1 MGKKQK
7 SVKRSE
13 DIFNPVRKT
22 VFLSNGVNRRKFI
35 AGAAASV
42 ASFAV
47 IKPSLVFGTEANSKI
62 EAGVIGLG
70 GRGSLIAGMLNAN
83 KGFKVV
89 SVADYFPEAAQRAGE
104 SLNIPQERRF
114 SGLSGYKKLID
125 SKVDAVFLETPPCFF
140 PEHCAAAIEAGCH
153 VYMAKPVA
161 IDVPGCLAVSEL
173 GKKAT
178 GKKLVFLVD
187 FQTRT
192 DPFIIESVKRCHEG
206 LIGKLVLLSSL
217 YSDEAFPDPPKTET
231 IESRLHSLIWVN
243 DNEIGGGMLVN
254 AGIHAIDLAL
264 WIAAGRPVNR
274 MVQGKPKSA
283 MGCARTGKP
292 DPHGDTCDVY
302 SVTYQFD
309 DGLILNHRGEHINNT
324 HGFVCNC
331 FVFGQY
337 GYMEADYEGKA
348 YVRGNKGGYRGGEV
362 KNLYVDGI
370 SRNLDTFHKSIVEG
384 IYDNPT
390 VGSSV
395 DSTLTTIL
403 GREAGRRNTLLT
415 MDEVIKENKK
425 LEPNLKGL
433 KE

>member
-1 MGKKQK
+1 MRKKQK

-13 DIFNPVRKT
+13 DIFN
-22 VFLSNGVNRRKFI
+22 RRKFMTT
-35 AGAAASV
+35 AAASV
-42 ASFAV
+42 VSFAV
-47 IKPSLVFGTEANSKI
+47 IKPSFVFGTEANSKI
-62 EAGVIGLG
+62 EVGVIGLG
-70 GRGSLIAGMLNAN
+70 GRGNLIATMLAAH

-89 SVADYFPEAAQRAGE
+89 SVADYFPETAQKAGE
-104 SLNIPQERRF
+104 NLNIPQERRF

-140 PEHCAAAIEAGCH
+140 PQHCAAAIEAGCN

-161 IDVPGCLAVSEL
+161 IDVPGCLAVSEM

-178 GKKLVFLVD
+178 REKIVFLVD

-206 LIGKLVLLSSL
+206 LIGRLVLLSSL

-243 DNEIGGGMLVN
+243 NNEIGGGMLVN

-264 WIAAGRPVNR
+264 WIAKGRS
-274 MVQGKPKSA
+274 KSA

-292 DPHGDTCDVY
+292 EPHGDTCDVY
-302 SVTYQFD
+302 SISYQFE
-309 DGLILNHRGEHINNT
+309 DGLVLNHRGEHINNT
-324 HGFVCNC
+324 HGFMCNC
-331 FVFGQY
+331 FAFGQY
-337 GYMEADYEGKA
+337 GYMEAHYEGKA
-348 YVRGNKGGYRGGEV
+348 WVHGNKGGYRGGEV
-362 KNLYVDGI
+362 QNLYVDGI
-370 SRNLDTFHKSIVEG
+370 ARNLDTFHKNIVDG
-384 IYDNPT
+384 LYDNPT
-390 VGSSV
+390 VESSV

-403 GREAGRRNTLLT
+403 GREAGARNTLLT
-415 MDEVIKENKK
+415 MDEVIKENKR

>member
-1 MGKKQK
+1 MSVFEMAKK
-7 SVKRSE
+7 SDGFSKRE
-13 DIFNPVRKT
+13 RAFD
-22 VFLSNGVNRRKFI
+22 RRRFI
-35 AGAAASV
+35 CQTCGGFITGAAATA
-42 ASFAV
+42 ASFTLV
-47 IKPSLVFGTEANSKI
+47 SPSLVRGTEANSKV
-62 EAGVIGLG
+62 EVGVIGLG
-70 GRGSLIAGMLNAN
+70 GRGSLIAGMLAAH
-83 KGFKVV
+83 KDFRVV
-89 SVADYFPEAAQRAGE
+89 SVADYFPEAAQKAGE
-104 SLNIPQERRF
+104 NLNIPQGRRF
-114 SGLSGYKKLID
+114 SGLAGYKKLIAG
-125 SKVDAVFLETPPCFF
+125 KVDAVFLETPPCFF

-161 IDVPGCLAVSEL
+161 IDVPGCLAISGL

-192 DPFIIESVKRCHEG
+192 DPFIIESVRRCHEG

-217 YSDEAFPDPPKTET
+217 YTDEAFPDPPKTET
-231 IESRLHSLIWVN
+231 LESRLHSLIWVN
-243 DNEIGGGMLVN
+243 DTELGGGMLVN

-264 WIAAGRPVNR
+264 WIAGGR
-274 MVQGKPKSA
+274 PKSA
-283 MGCARTGKP
+283 TGCARTGKP
-292 DPHGDTCDVY
+292 EPHGDTCDVY

-324 HGFVCNC
+324 HGFMCNC
-331 FVFGQY
+331 FAFGQY

-348 YVRGNKGGYRGGEV
+348 YIRGNKGGYRGGEV

-370 SRNLDTFHKSIVEG
+370 ARNLDTFHKSIVEG

-415 MDEVIKENKK
+415 MDEIIKENKK
-425 LEPNLKGL
+425 IEPNLKGL

>member
-1 MGKKQK
+1 MSVFEMARKSDGFGK
-7 SVKRSE
+7 RE
-13 DIFNPVRKT
+13 RAFD
-22 VFLSNGVNRRKFI
+22 RRRFIRQTCGGFI
-35 AGAAASV
+35 AGAAAT
-42 ASFAV
+42 SFTLV
-47 IKPSLVFGTEANSKI
+47 SPSLVRGAEANSKV
-62 EAGVIGLG
+62 EVGVIGLG
-70 GRGSLIAGMLNAN
+70 GRGSLIAGMLAAH
-83 KGFKVV
+83 KDFRVV
-89 SVADYFPEAAQRAGE
+89 SVADYFPEVAQKAGE
-104 SLNIPQERRF
+104 NLNIPQGRRF
-114 SGLSGYKKLID
+114 SGLAGYKKLIAG
-125 SKVDAVFLETPPCFF
+125 KVDAVFLETPPCFF

-161 IDVPGCLAVSEL
+161 IDVPGCLAVSEM

-178 GKKLVFLVD
+178 SKKLVFLVD

-192 DPFIIESVKRCHEG
+192 DPFIIESVRQCHEG

-217 YSDEAFPDPPKTET
+217 YTDEAFPDPPKTET

-243 DNEIGGGMLVN
+243 DTELGGGMLVN

-264 WIAAGRPVNR
+264 WIAGGR
-274 MVQGKPKSA
+274 PKSA

-292 DPHGDTCDVY
+292 EPHGDTCDVY
-302 SVTYQFD
+302 SVSYQFE
-309 DGLILNHRGEHINNT
+309 DGLILNHHGEHINNT

-331 FVFGQY
+331 FAFGRY

-348 YVRGNKGGYRGGEV
+348 YVRGNKGGYRGGNV

-370 SRNLDTFHKSIVEG
+370 SRNLDTFHKSIVER

>member
-1 MGKKQK
+1 MSVFEKVKK
-7 SVKRSE
+7 SDSFSE
-13 DIFNPVRKT
+13 HEHAF
-22 VFLSNGVNRRKFI
+22 SRREFI
-35 AGAAASV
+35 AGATATAAS
-42 ASFAV
+42 FT
-47 IKPSLVFGTEANSKI
+47 IINPSLVRGTEANSKV
-62 EAGVIGLG
+62 EVGVIGLG
-70 GRGSLIAGMLNAN
+70 GRGSLIAGMLAAH
-83 KGFKVV
+83 KGFRVV
-89 SVADYFPEAAQRAGE
+89 SAADYFPEVVQKAGE
-104 SLNIPQERRF
+104 NLNIPQGRRF
-114 SGLSGYKKLID
+114 SGLAGYKKLIAG
-125 SKVDAVFLETPPCFF
+125 KVDAVFLETPPCFF

-153 VYMAKPVA
+153 VYMAKPAA

-192 DPFIIESVKRCHEG
+192 DPFIIESVRRCHEG

-217 YSDEAFPDPPKTET
+217 YTDEAFPDPPKTET
-231 IESRLHSLIWVN
+231 LESRLHSLIWVN
-243 DNEIGGGMLVN
+243 DTELGGGMLVN

-264 WIAAGRPVNR
+264 WIAGRAKPCTGSNPPSAGR
-274 MVQGKPKSA
+274 PKSA

-292 DPHGDTCDVY
+292 EPHGDTCDVY

-324 HGFVCNC
+324 HGFMCNC
-331 FVFGQY
+331 FAFGQY

-370 SRNLDTFHKSIVEG
+370 SRNLDTFHKSIVER

-403 GREAGRRNTLLT
+403 GREAGSRNTHLT

>member
-1 MGKKQK
+1 MEKKQK

-13 DIFNPVRKT
+13 DTFNPVRKT
-22 VFLSNGVNRRKFI
+22 SFLSNGVNRRKFI

-47 IKPSLVFGTEANSKI
+47 IKPSLVFGTEANSKV

-70 GRGSLIAGMLNAN
+70 GRGNLIATMLAIH

-104 SLNIPQERRF
+104 NLNIPQERRF
-114 SGLSGYKKLID
+114 SGLSGYKKLIA

-140 PEHCAAAIEAGCH
+140 PQHCRAAIEAGCH

-178 GKKLVFLVD
+178 REKIVFLVD

-192 DPFIIESVKRCHEG
+192 DPFIIESVKKCHEG
-206 LIGKLVLLSSL
+206 LIGKLVLLSSF

-254 AGIHAIDLAL
+254 AGIHAVDLAL
-264 WIAAGRPVNR
+264 WIAK
-274 MVQGKPKSA
+274 GKPKSA

-292 DPHGDTCDVY
+292 EPHGDTCDVY
-302 SVTYQFD
+302 SISYQFE
-309 DGLILNHRGEHINNT
+309 DGLVLNHRGEHINNT
-324 HGFVCNC
+324 HGFMCNC
-331 FVFGQY
+331 FTFGQY
-337 GYMEADYEGKA
+337 GYMEAHYEGKA
-348 YVRGNKGGYRGGEV
+348 WVRGNKGGYKGGEV
-362 KNLYVDGI
+362 QNLYVDGI
-370 SRNLDTFHKSIVEG
+370 ARNLDTFHKSIVDG
-384 IYDNPT
+384 LYDNPT
-390 VGSSV
+390 VESSV

-403 GREAGRRNTLLT
+403 GREAGARNTLLT
-415 MDEVIKENKK
+415 MDEVIKENKR

>member
-1 MGKKQK
+1 MEKK
-7 SVKRSE
+7 SNT
-13 DIFNPVRKT
+13 FNKCERT
-22 VFLSNGVNRRKFI
+22 CDRRRFI
-35 AGAAASV
+35 TAAAAT

-70 GRGSLIAGMLNAN
+70 GRGNLIATMLAIH

-89 SVADYFPEAAQRAGE
+89 SVADYFPETAQRAGE
-104 SLNIPQERRF
+104 NLNIPQEHRF

-140 PEHCAAAIEAGCH
+140 PQHCAAAIEAGCH

-161 IDVPGCLAVSEL
+161 IDVPGCLAVSEM

-178 GKKLVFLVD
+178 REKIVFLVD

-206 LIGKLVLLSSL
+206 LIGRLVLLSSL

-264 WIAAGRPVNR
+264 WIAK
-274 MVQGKPKSA
+274 GKPKSA

-292 DPHGDTCDVY
+292 EPHGDTCDVY
-302 SVTYQFD
+302 SISYQFE
-309 DGLILNHRGEHINNT
+309 DGLVLNHRGEHINNT
-324 HGFVCNC
+324 HGFMCNC
-331 FVFGQY
+331 FAFGQY

-348 YVRGNKGGYRGGEV
+348 WVRGNKGGYKGGEV
-362 KNLYVDGI
+362 QNLYVDGI
-370 SRNLDTFHKSIVEG
+370 ARNLDTFHKSIVDG
-384 IYDNPT
+384 LCDNPT
-390 VGSSV
+390 VESSV

-403 GREAGRRNTLLT
+403 GREAGARNTLLT
-415 MDEVIKENKK
+415 MDEVIKENKR

-433 KE
+433 KD

>member
-1 MGKKQK
+1 MGKKSNSVNK
-7 SVKRSE
+7 SK
-13 DIFNPVRKT
+13 DTFD
-22 VFLSNGVNRRKFI
+22 RRKFI
-35 AGAAASV
+35 AGAAAIA
-42 ASFAV
+42 ASFTIV
-47 IKPSLVFGTEANSKI
+47 RPSLVWGTEANSKI

-70 GRGSLIAGMLNAN
+70 GRGSLIAGMLNAH

-89 SVADYFPEAAQRAGE
+89 SVADYFPDTAQKAGE
-104 SLNIPQERRF
+104 NLNIPQERRF
-114 SGLSGYKKLID
+114 SGLSGYKKLIA

-140 PEHCAAAIEAGCH
+140 PQHCAAAIEVGCH

-161 IDVPGCLAVSEL
+161 IDVPGCLATLEL
-173 GKKAT
+173 GRKAT
-178 GKKLVFLVD
+178 QNKLVFLVD

-231 IESRLHSLIWVN
+231 NESRLHSLIWVN

-264 WIAAGRPVNR
+264 WIAKG
-274 MVQGKPKSA
+274 MPKGA

-292 DPHGDTCDVY
+292 DPHGDTSDIY
-302 SVTYQFD
+302 SITYEFD

-324 HGFVCNC
+324 HGFMCNC
-331 FVFGQY
+331 FAFGQY
-337 GYMEADYEGKA
+337 GYMEAHYEGKA
-348 YVRGNKGGYRGGEV
+348 WVHGNKGGYRGGEV

-390 VGSSV
+390 VESSV
-395 DSTLTTIL
+395 NSTLATIL
-403 GREAGRRNTLLT
+403 GREAGRRNTSLT
-415 MDEVIKENKK
+415 MNEVIKENKK
-425 LEPNLKGL
+425 IETNLKGL